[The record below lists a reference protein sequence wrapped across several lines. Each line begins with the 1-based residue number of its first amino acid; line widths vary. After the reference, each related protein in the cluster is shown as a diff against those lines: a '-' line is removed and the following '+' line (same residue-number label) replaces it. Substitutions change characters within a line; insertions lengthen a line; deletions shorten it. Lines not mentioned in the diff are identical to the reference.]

1 MRLSMVLPALLL
13 AGCATSPMVE
23 EAEPVSS
30 IGQRLLAPESAGGQ
44 AGQVQPYELSGREVF
59 RMPEPLHAPL
69 PELPA
74 TASRQTLPPVTVC
87 LNVVVDARGQ
97 VQRGFPLLAHS
108 QCGAGNDARNAML
121 LQAAADAVRGWRF
134 RPAAIC
140 RFAPGIVPV
149 TAGDCTG
156 AAQVEEV
163 PVTLP
168 YAFTFE
174 VVQGQAQVRVGR
186 PPR

>member
-1 MRLSMVLPALLL
+1 MRLSMMLSLLLL
-13 AGCATSPMVE
+13 AGCATSPV
-23 EAEPVSS
+23 AEPEPVAS
-30 IGQRLLAPESAGGQ
+30 IGQRLLAAESGGGQ
-44 AGQVQPYELSGREVF
+44 AGQVQPYELSRREVF

-74 TASRQTLPPVTVC
+74 SASRQSLPPVTVC
-87 LNVVVDARGQ
+87 LNVVVDAQGQ

-108 QCGAGNDARNAML
+108 QCGAGNDARNGAL

-140 RFAPGIVPV
+140 RFAPGTSPV
-149 TAGDCTG
+149 AEDCTG
-156 AAQVEEV
+156 AAQVEAV

-174 VVQGQAQVRVGR
+174 VVQGQAQVRMGK